1 MFNRKLKTC
10 ATVSKLPRI
19 SVVQRMIYH
28 LSLHTAGLIAGAFLV
43 VVGVLGLIK
52 PNFAQVVKQFPRS
65 QIAGVVLLTICL
77 AWTMWLLATI
87 QMGEFASFRRP
98 LLIALPIGYVLALFF
113 VDEFLAVRALGI
125 LCLLVAEPLLDAAFL
140 RYETSRLLVTVFAY
154 LLIIAGLFWVAI
166 PYVLRDQ
173 INWSAR
179 SVFRWRFLHAIVLVY
194 GCVILKFTFT
204 QY

>member
-1 MFNRKLKTC
+1 
-10 ATVSKLPRI
+10 
-19 SVVQRMIYH
+19 MIYH
-28 LSLHTAGLIAGAFLV
+28 LSLHTAGIIAGAFLV

-52 PNFAQVVKQFPRS
+52 PDFAQVVKQFPRS
-65 QIAGVVLLTICL
+65 RVAGVVLLTICL
-77 AWTMWLLATI
+77 AWTFWLVATI

-98 LLIALPIGYVLALFF
+98 LLIALPIGYVLTLFF

-179 SVFRWRFLHAIVLVY
+179 SVFRWRCLHAIVLVY
-194 GCVILKFTFT
+194 GCVILRFTFT

>member
-1 MFNRKLKTC
+1 
-10 ATVSKLPRI
+10 
-19 SVVQRMIYH
+19 MIYH

-43 VVGVLGLIK
+43 VLGVLGLMK
-52 PNFAQVVKQFPRS
+52 PDFAQVVKQFPRS
-65 QIAGVVLLTICL
+65 RFAGVVLLTICL
-77 AWTMWLLATI
+77 AWTFWLLATI
-87 QMGEFASFRRP
+87 QMGEFSSFRRP
-98 LLIALPIGYVLALFF
+98 LLIALPIGYVLTLFF

-125 LCLLVAEPLLDAAFL
+125 LCLLAAEPLLDAAFL

-173 INWSAR
+173 LNWIAR
-179 SVFRWRFLHAIVLVY
+179 SAFRWRFLHAIELIYGGVLL
-194 GCVILKFTFT
+194 GFAFT

>member
-1 MFNRKLKTC
+1 F
-10 ATVSKLPRI
+10 
-19 SVVQRMIYH
+19 
-28 LSLHTAGLIAGAFLV
+28 AG
-43 VVGVLGLIK
+43 
-52 PNFAQVVKQFPRS
+52 
-65 QIAGVVLLTICL
+65 
-77 AWTMWLLATI
+77 
-87 QMGEFASFRRP
+87 FRRP
-98 LLIALPIGYVLALFF
+98 LLIGLPIGYLLAVFF

-173 INWSAR
+173 INWGAR
-179 SVFRWRFLHAIVLVY
+179 SVFRWRCLHAVVLVY
-194 GCVILKFTFT
+194 GCVILRFAFT